1 MGTANADLILAGVA
15 AGGTSGL
22 ELMWVAPL
30 GTTLPTDADS
40 ALDAAFESIG
50 YVTADGATL
59 GSSRSTND
67 VEVYGSITP
76 ARKLVSK
83 SSKTWEITGAETSP
97 TVLEIYNQVELGTI
111 VPDAEGKFSIAP
123 SSLTVARYA
132 FVLVV
137 VDGENV
143 IRFAAGNAEVTDVK
157 ERKIANGSPIT
168 YGMTITPYPDAAG
181 VPVHEH
187 YLVPALAG
195 S

>member
-1 MGTANADLILAGVA
+1 MGTANADLILAGVS

-22 ELMWVAPL
+22 ELLWVAPL

-40 ALDAAFESIG
+40 TLNGAFESIG

-59 GSSRSTND
+59 AQSRSTND

-97 TVLEIYNQVELGTI
+97 TVLELYNQLELGSI
-111 VPDAEGKFSIAP
+111 VPDANGKFTIAP
-123 SSLTVARYA
+123 SSLEVTRYA

-143 IRFAAGNAEVTDVK
+143 IRYAAGNCEVTDVK
-157 ERKIANGSPIT
+157 ERKVANGTPLT
-168 YGMTITPYPDAAG
+168 YGMTITPYPDANG
-181 VPVHEH
+181 IPVHEH
-187 YLVPALAG
+187 YLIPALAG